1 MAAVSVRAC
10 VQTSGTAGAVMVMT
24 DEGDGEAD
32 VSCFE
37 MDTSSHTEEC
47 LGWPLANHTVPQW

>member
-1 MAAVSVRAC
+1 MRAC